1 MGAGAAKLCPALPIG
16 LGEIT
21 CGPPTPTPYPLPRG
35 AVAHGE
41 LGQAMD
47 ASLSAVTYCRK
58 VVGQKGVSPKRAD
71 PPAAST
77 HGL

>member
-1 MGAGAAKLCPALPIG
+1 MGAGAAKLWPAAPIG

-21 CGPPTPTPYPLPRG
+21 CAPPPPLPTPFLGEPWPR
-35 AVAHGE
+35 

-47 ASLSAVTYCRK
+47 ASFSAVTYCRK
-58 VVGQKGVSPKRAD
+58 VVGQEGVSPKRAD

>member
-1 MGAGAAKLCPALPIG
+1 MCP
-16 LGEIT
+16 
-21 CGPPTPTPYPLPRG
+21 PPPTPYPLPGG
-35 AVAHGE
+35 ALAPDE

-47 ASLSAVTYCRK
+47 ASFSAVTYCQK
-58 VVGQKGVSPKRAD
+58 VVGQEGVSPKRAD